1 MDELDKQIK
10 ELEEAWEVYHK
21 QGGKCIIC
29 NLFHV
34 DVNDGKDEYDHE
46 LKTYDMPD
54 MMQLAK
60 LRAQR
65 DRLKRSE

>member
-10 ELEEAWEVYHK
+10 ELEEAWHIYHK
-21 QGGKCIIC
+21 DPR
-29 NLFHV
+29 N
-34 DVNDGKDEYDHE
+34 NR
-46 LKTYDMPD
+46 MPD

-65 DRLKRSE
+65 DRIKRSE

>member
-10 ELEEAWEVYHK
+10 ELEEAWDIYHA
-21 QGGKCIIC
+21 
-29 NLFHV
+29 
-34 DVNDGKDEYDHE
+34 D
-46 LKTYDMPD
+46 KTRTLPMPD

-65 DRLKRSE
+65 ERLKRAE